1 MPPQVWRVGARVSHS
16 HPHEYDSLQPGQKRR
31 KRRAQYGTLGAA
43 VVGEAGRFH
52 VRWDDEGAR
61 VGSVSGPEKMTLHPD
76 DAGRHNLSPLPQS
89 QRGTRSQPGVDA
101 PQEEGDA
108 AEPESSDHENIS
120 GGDGDGDDGG
130 AEGGDDDVSGPDA
143 AAAPGERL
151 QADLAAISQPAGE
164 TLLVKGVTWTVAE
177 GVSDLDE
184 VAPDVLQSGRDVFA
198 PGITV
203 ESEIDAFTHMLWMD
217 IPEMFVVIK
226 QAALRD
232 AAGQWSWK
240 AVSAHELGIWFG
252 LLLGSLQ
259 FAEQGDQLWDSKYD
273 TMSRPDFRPYMA
285 RTRFK
290 LIRKYVGRYGDK
302 RKPCHVCYK
311 VLNKK
316 VKSRWWCARCRKG
329 VCRTDT
335 GRRCFD
341 THAVIVSRDT
351 ASETIPET
359 SAVAPQATRR
369 ARGVL

>member
-1 MPPQVWRVGARVSHS
+1 MLISSLHLTKTCTMPPRGRRPGARVSRP
-16 HPHEYDSLQPGQKRR
+16 HPTKLVELQPGQKRR
-31 KRRAQYGTLGAA
+31 RRPAQYGTLGAA
-43 VVGEAGRFH
+43 VAGVRGSFHVTRDDGEAGF
-52 VRWDDEGAR
+52 
-61 VGSVSGPEKMTLHPD
+61 GSISGSGRMTLDPD
-76 DAGRHNLSPLPQS
+76 GAGRHNLSPLPQS

-273 TMSRPDFRPYMA
+273 TLSRPDFRPWMA
-285 RTRFK
+285 LTRFED
-290 LIRKYVGRYGDK
+290 IRKYV
-302 RKPCHVCYK
+302 
-311 VLNKK
+311 
-316 VKSRWWCARCRKG
+316 
-329 VCRTDT
+329 
-335 GRRCFD
+335 
-341 THAVIVSRDT
+341 T
-351 ASETIPET
+351 ATT
-359 SAVAPQATRR
+359 AKND
-369 ARGVL
+369 ARGDDPWWPVRGGSR